1 MKLNE
6 YQKLSKRTLP
16 NYADSIDR
24 KLAISNYSMGL
35 AGESGEVIDILKKSV
50 HHGHELDLSEVTNE
64 LGDVLHYAAGLAT
77 MCGLSLE
84 EVANSNITKL
94 QRRYPKGFSKE
105 ASIKRLDV
113 EN

>member
-16 NYADSIDR
+16 VRNDFQEKKWALANY
-24 KLAISNYSMGL
+24 GL
-35 AGESGEVIDILKKSV
+35 GLVEESGECGGHIKK
-50 HHGHELDLSEVTNE
+50 HAFHGHELNQEEIKNE

-84 EVANSNITKL
+84 SIATGNIEKL
-94 QRRYPKGFSKE
+94 RKRYPKGFSSKD
-105 ASIKRLDV
+105 SINRI